1 VLPPARR
8 YSCAVASAARDEP
21 VWATASQVTAWLLVE
36 VRGPW
41 GRDAIAD
48 SELGP
53 HAPRV
58 WREAMRRQGVRVVAI
73 RRDLTRQHRGVRLV
87 HVVAPR
93 PGVVAP
99 SCRHLEVDDLH
110 DVVAATAPLTT
121 RHPLGP
127 AWTEDADRYVLV
139 CTNGRHDACCAT
151 FGRPLVRALR
161 ESRWSDQVWECSHIG
176 GDRFAGNLVILPDS
190 LYFGRRD
197 PAAAARLLAAHADGQ
212 LELQGFRGRTTFR
225 LAEQAAEHF
234 VRVERGLPALDAV
247 RGIDPIDDTTMEVAV
262 IERGAPVR
270 YRVTVER
277 TTVPARTP
285 LTCTGKL
292 GLSYAAFR
300 LVDLSVT

>member
-1 VLPPARR
+1 
-8 YSCAVASAARDEP
+8 VA
-21 VWATASQVTAWLLVE
+21 AWLLVE

-41 GRDAIAD
+41 GRDAITD
-48 SELGP
+48 SELRP

-58 WREAMRRQGVRVVAI
+58 WREAMRRQGIRVVAI

-93 PGVVAP
+93 PGAVAP
-99 SCRHLEVDDLH
+99 SCRHLVVDGLH

-121 RHPLGP
+121 GHPLGP
-127 AWTEDADRYVLV
+127 AWTDDADRYVLV

-151 FGRPLVRALR
+151 FGRPMVRALR

-197 PAAAARLLAAHADGQ
+197 PAAAERLLGAHADGR
-212 LELQGFRGRTTFR
+212 LDLDGFRGRTTFR

-234 VRVERGLPALDAV
+234 VRVERGLDALDAV
-247 RGIDPIDDTTMEVAV
+247 RAIEPLDDTTMVVTVA
-262 IERGAPVR
+262 ERGVPVR
-270 YRVTVER
+270 YRVAVQRE
-277 TTVPARTP
+277 TVPAPAP
-285 LTCTGKL
+285 LTCTGKD
-292 GLSYAAFR
+292 GLSYPAFR
-300 LVDLSVT
+300 LVDLTVT